1 MSRLEQQFKDL
12 RIITGTDTFID
23 HTTPFYALNTSR
35 STRSV
40 NPIYQ
45 TNTSSGIN
53 QSYMLLTSPNR
64 NRSTQNLKLSV
75 PKATSPLSKG
85 NSSKLKKHISFIN
98 NSFNYP
104 KSSLTKHHTRSITTT
119 TPLSNVGCINTTNI
133 ITSYKNRPPVNVDN
147 NKFEFSARMYMM
159 NSPTSR
165 AIPSQP
171 LFKAAK
177 TKNAFALFKS
187 TKPSSTTTN
196 TNNTHHTHNK
206 NIFNHSARHSYLNS
220 NTSSK
225 RKEML
230 INTNIYADKIKHKLK
245 HGSYHEP
252 STNDNDVGIFAKEL
266 KAWSNKKENE
276 WKQIQLY

>member
-12 RIITGTDTFID
+12 RIITGTNNFID
-23 HTTPFYALNTSR
+23 HTNPFNPLSTSR

-45 TNTSSGIN
+45 SNAKGIN

-64 NRSTQNLKLSV
+64 NRSTQNLQLSI

-104 KSSLTKHHTRSITTT
+104 KSSLNKHHTRSITTT
-119 TPLSNVGCINTTNI
+119 TTPSSSFNVNYLHNQNI
-133 ITSYKNRPPVNVDN
+133 ITNYKNRPPVDVNI
-147 NKFEFSARMYMM
+147 NKFEFSAKTYMM
-159 NSPTSR
+159 NSPSSR

-171 LFKAAK
+171 LFRAK

-187 TKPSSTTTN
+187 NTPASTN
-196 TNNTHHTHNK
+196 TN
-206 NIFNHSARHSYLNS
+206 NIFNHSARHSYLN
-220 NTSSK
+220 NISSK
-225 RKEML
+225 RKEMI
-230 INTNIYADKIKHKLK
+230 INTNIYADKIKHQLR
-245 HGSYHEP
+245 HGGYNEP
-252 STNDNDVGIFAKEL
+252 SNEDNDLCLFAKEL
-266 KAWSNKKENE
+266 KAWTNKKETE
-276 WKQIQLY
+276 WKQLY

>member
-12 RIITGTDTFID
+12 RIITGTDPFID
-23 HTTPFYALNTSR
+23 HTPPPFYALNTSR

-40 NPIYQ
+40 NPLY
-45 TNTSSGIN
+45 TTTPSGIN

-64 NRSTQNLKLSV
+64 NRSTQNLQLSV

-85 NSSKLKKHISFIN
+85 SSSKLKKHISFIN

-119 TPLSNVGCINTTNI
+119 TTPSYNI

-147 NKFEFSARMYMM
+147 NKFEFSARTYMM

-171 LFKAAK
+171 LFRAAK

-187 TKPSSTTTN
+187 TKPSSTTTT
-196 TNNTHHTHNK
+196 TNAHHN
-206 NIFNHSARHSYLNS
+206 NNNMFNHSARNSYYLNT
-220 NTSSK
+220 NNNNNK

-252 STNDNDVGIFAKEL
+252 STNDNDVGVFAKEL

-276 WKQIQLY
+276 WKQLQLY

>member
-1 MSRLEQQFKDL
+1 MSRLEQQFRDL
-12 RIITGTDTFID
+12 RIITGTDNFID
-23 HTTPFYALNTSR
+23 HNTTPFYPLNTSR

-40 NPIYQ
+40 NPIHN
-45 TNTSSGIN
+45 TNTSGIS

-64 NRSTQNLKLSV
+64 NRSTQNLQLSV

-85 NSSKLKKHISFIN
+85 NSSKLKTHISFIN

-119 TPLSNVGCINTTNI
+119 TPSYNI

-147 NKFEFSARMYMM
+147 NKFEFSARTYMM

-171 LFKAAK
+171 LFRAAK

-196 TNNTHHTHNK
+196 PHNTHHTNK
-206 NIFNHSARHSYLNS
+206 NIFNHSARHSYLTT

-230 INTNIYADKIKHKLK
+230 INTNIYADKIKHQLK

-276 WKQIQLY
+276 WKQLQLY

>member
-23 HTTPFYALNTSR
+23 HTTSLYALNTSR

-40 NPIYQ
+40 NPLYQ
-45 TNTSSGIN
+45 TNTSSGIS

-64 NRSTQNLKLSV
+64 NRSTQNLQLSV

-104 KSSLTKHHTRSITTT
+104 QSSLIKHHTRSITTT
-119 TPLSNVGCINTTNI
+119 TTPSSNVGCCVNCTNV

-147 NKFEFSARMYMM
+147 NKFEFSARTYMM
-159 NSPTSR
+159 YSPISR
-165 AIPSQP
+165 AIPCQP

-177 TKNAFALFKS
+177 TKNAFALFK
-187 TKPSSTTTN
+187 PSSTTTN
-196 TNNTHHTHNK
+196 TNNTHNTHNIK
-206 NIFNHSARHSYLNS
+206 NMFNHSARHSYLNS

-225 RKEML
+225 RKETL
-230 INTNIYADKIKHKLK
+230 INTSIYADKIKHQLK

-252 STNDNDVGIFAKEL
+252 STSDNDVGVFAKEL
-266 KAWSNKKENE
+266 KAWSNKKESE
-276 WKQIQLY
+276 WKQIHLY